1 MAKIRKL
8 IMSGFLLSLSMM
20 IGGVFGIVGQAD
32 VSGSAE
38 IQPIAKYEFK
48 DPDNFGKDSMGNYDM
63 EYRRAYVSGA
73 TGELLDK
80 GTAVEGGGV
89 TFDGE
94 FCIAQDEE
102 SNMFADVTAFT
113 LCFEIKTQGRAEWQ
127 HYIGVGGSKTAGDD
141 YFSFVGRSPTSTRPG
156 QLRINAH
163 DVTEQYTDAPKIY
176 DGVSEPEDYL
186 KVAVSVQPGE
196 KMTVYLNGEEVAL
209 LKGNTAT
216 VIDTSLAE
224 TWTTAAGKYFFS
236 IGGSYNG
243 AVDKSKTAKGTIRN
257 VSFYDFAMDAAC
269 VTAYDRNGKITT
281 EDVAG
286 IKSITGAEVSFGSE
300 ATNVPLNSS
309 MTAEEM
315 LSALNEGTAV
325 LSISDGSQAECP
337 IVWTEVEII
346 DGRYYANGRIST
358 SKLGYAN
365 AFGSEVTYEL
375 TVSDSDAQGE
385 FSSVSISAAEDLGLN
400 FYAKMPG
407 AVQSVVAEMSMD
419 GVASEISGTFDSGTA
434 LWRFTYPVAA
444 KEYDKD
450 VTCTITEV
458 DGERVAD
465 GPSAVYS
472 VKDYI
477 DEIAAGN
484 YEEKLKTL
492 ASSIGAYC
500 EAAKVYF
507 DADAA
512 GSAVKVTE
520 GIVTAEELLS
530 YKAVCAGAQEGV
542 GILGA
547 TLVLESRT
555 AIHIYFTAGDAAG
568 IICTVGGETVVP
580 VRVDGTENTWVI
592 KIEVVARDL
601 DKMQQISIGEISI
614 GYGAWSYAEAV
625 LAQDTENAAL
635 YNVIQAM
642 LDYGYAADEY
652 FV

>member
-1 MAKIRKL
+1 MKAFAKTVVCFAL
-8 IMSGFLLSLSMM
+8 GLLMSAAAVTTMENR
-20 IGGVFGIVGQAD
+20 IGAAEA
-32 VSGSAE
+32 AE

-127 HYIGVGGSKTAGDD
+127 HYIGVGGTKTDGDD

-163 DVTEQYTDAPKIY
+163 DVTEQYADAPKIY

-209 LKGNTAT
+209 LKGNTTT

-243 AVDKSKTAKGTIRN
+243 AVDTSRTAKGTIRN

-286 IKSITGAEVSFGSE
+286 IKSITGAEVSFESE

-337 IVWTEVEII
+337 IVWTEVEVI

-385 FSSVSISAAEDLGLN
+385 FLSVSISAAEDLGLN

-555 AIHIYFTAGDAAG
+555 AIHIYFTADDAAG